1 MDDGLFYTE
10 TMRLGSLDKI
20 FIVNRR
26 ITKCTYIVLI
36 TSDLWEIENP
46 SIFYWLGLSYLGTE
60 KVGKIHSLWAAT
72 QTSDYRGVFV

>member
-1 MDDGLFYTE
+1 MNEILARLFFRMDDGLFYTE

-46 SIFYWLGLSYLGTE
+46 RQIF
-60 KVGKIHSLWAAT
+60 
-72 QTSDYRGVFV
+72 

>member
-46 SIFYWLGLSYLGTE
+46 RQIFRASFIG
-60 KVGKIHSLWAAT
+60 
-72 QTSDYRGVFV
+72 

>member
-46 SIFYWLGLSYLGTE
+46 RQIFRASFIG
-60 KVGKIHSLWAAT
+60 WAWVT
-72 QTSDYRGVFV
+72 